1 MYTFGENTI
10 AVILKKNGND
20 LHHSFEVASGQ
31 TLEKSQPV
39 KLTNDGKI
47 TALAAGDNY
56 NFCIG
61 NALNKATAGEQ
72 CTVYLRGRLVAQG
85 TTPGALNAGPIQL
98 DATPMV
104 ESPMQS
110 AVKIVSVVSAAATDV
125 DHCGW
130 ALNQASEDG
139 SVLVLFKH

>member
-10 AVILKKNGND
+10 AVILKKNGNE
-20 LHHSFEVASGQ
+20 LHHTFVVADSQ
-31 TLEKSQPV
+31 TIEKAQPV

-47 TALAAGDNY
+47 TPLASGDNY
-56 NFCIG
+56 NLCIG

-72 CTVYLRGRLVAQG
+72 CTVYLRGRIVAQG
-85 TTPGALNAGPIQL
+85 TTPGSLNAGPVQL
-98 DATPMV
+98 DTTPMV

-110 AVKIVSVVSAAATDV
+110 AVKIPSVIAAAATDV

-130 ALNQASEDG
+130 ALNSASEDG